1 MFTEILLLSKLYFIF
16 LWSKAWINYFNIL
29 DKRFGNSVWRWS
41 YDYPVKGKRDISILD
56 DKDFVLLRRKRN
68 RAITI
73 MYSIVFL
80 SFIILMSFV
89 SQILLIIL
97 T

>member
-1 MFTEILLLSKLYFIF
+1 MLTEIILLSILYFIF
-16 LWSKAWINYFNIL
+16 LWSKAWINYFNNM

-41 YDYPVKGKRDISILD
+41 YDYPVKGKRDVSFLD

-68 RAITI
+68 KAVTI
-73 MYSIVFL
+73 MYSIIFL
-80 SFIILMSFV
+80 GFIILMSFV

>member
-1 MFTEILLLSKLYFIF
+1 MLTEILLLSILYFVF
-16 LWSKAWINYFNIL
+16 LWSKAWINYFNNM

-41 YDYPVKGKRDISILD
+41 YDYPVNGKRDISIFD
-56 DKDFVLLRRKRN
+56 DKEFVLLRRKRN
-68 RAITI
+68 RAVTI

>member
-1 MFTEILLLSKLYFIF
+1 MLTEILLLLILYFIF
-16 LWSKAWINYFNIL
+16 LWSKAWINYFNNM
-29 DKRFGNSVWRWS
+29 DKRFGKSVWRWS